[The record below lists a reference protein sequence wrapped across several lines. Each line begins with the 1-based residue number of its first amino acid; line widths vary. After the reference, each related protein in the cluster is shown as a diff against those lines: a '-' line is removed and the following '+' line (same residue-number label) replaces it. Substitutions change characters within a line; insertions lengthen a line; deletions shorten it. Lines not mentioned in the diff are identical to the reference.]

1 MLFFFFHSFL
11 QETHKDK
18 KQPTVNSHT
27 CAHKNVL
34 GVESFEG
41 QVRSRLKYRLII

>member
-1 MLFFFFHSFL
+1 MLLFFFHSFL
-11 QETHKDK
+11 QEAHKDK

-34 GVESFEG
+34 GVGS
-41 QVRSRLKYRLII
+41 LKAK